1 MFRTSSVHHQERFV
15 QAVFADF
22 GMCCNTRTTRHVQPL
37 QSCRKNC
44 MRFSMKLPSE
54 YESVYLETMMSY
66 VTKASSLISI
76 PNEYK
81 ILEKE

>member
-1 MFRTSSVHHQERFV
+1 
-15 QAVFADF
+15 
-22 GMCCNTRTTRHVQPL
+22 
-37 QSCRKNC
+37 